1 MVIYIIIAILVFIY
15 YMWLFRNED
24 IDTKILLVLMFLSLI
39 WIVTVPGMLL
49 LYIGT
54 VIYRTVKTL
63 KYKGKHVKEK

>member
-1 MVIYIIIAILVFIY
+1 
-15 YMWLFRNED
+15 MWLFRNED

-39 WIVTVPGMLL
+39 WIVTVPVMLL

-63 KYKGKHVKEK
+63 KYKAKHMKEE